1 MLRSTPD
8 VTLKTRVSR
17 DIQVQDV
24 TMVFHGRGDTVI
36 ALEKVN
42 MRVSTGQF
50 ASIIGPS
57 GCGKSTLLRLI
68 ADIMQPHSGNV
79 TLGSDTPRAARHD
92 HALGFVFQSPT
103 LLPWRT
109 VRQNVELPLD
119 IVGRNSKR
127 RSARSADELIEL
139 VGLKGFE
146 QALPYQLSG
155 GMQQRVAI
163 ARALVLTPD
172 VLLLDEPFGSLDE
185 ITRQR
190 MNLEMLRIWA
200 ESGTTALL
208 VTHSIGEAIFMSDKV
223 YVMSARPGRIVSV
236 VDVPMPR
243 PRTLD
248 MMRSHVFF
256 DCINRV
262 RDGLFG
268 KEEDASAASRP
279 QPVEAY

>member
-1 MLRSTPD
+1 MLE
-8 VTLKTRVSR
+8 TRVSR
-17 DIQVQDV
+17 DIKVQDV
-24 TMVFHGRGDTVI
+24 TMVYHGRGDSVI
-36 ALEKVN
+36 ALE
-42 MRVSTGQF
+42 RVDMHVPTGQF

-68 ADIMQPHSGNV
+68 ADILQPHSGQV

-119 IVGRNSKR
+119 VVGRNSTR
-127 RSARSADELIEL
+127 RSARSIDELIGL

-146 QALPYQLSG
+146 EALPHQLSG

-172 VLLLDEPFGSLDE
+172 VLLLDEPFGALDE

-256 DCINRV
+256 DCVNRV

-268 KEEDASAASRP
+268 REEGANAASRP
-279 QPVEAY
+279 EPVEAY

>member
-1 MLRSTPD
+1 
-8 VTLKTRVSR
+8 
-17 DIQVQDV
+17 
-24 TMVFHGRGDTVI
+24 MVYHGSGDSVI
-36 ALEKVN
+36 ALERVN
-42 MRVSTGQF
+42 MHVPTGQF

-68 ADIMQPHSGNV
+68 ADILQPHSGQV

-119 IVGRNSKR
+119 VVGRNSTR
-127 RSARSADELIEL
+127 RSARSTDELIEL
-139 VGLKGFE
+139 VGLRSFE
-146 QALPYQLSG
+146 KALPHQLSG

-172 VLLLDEPFGSLDE
+172 VLLLDEPFGALDE

-208 VTHSIGEAIFMSDKV
+208 VTHSIGEAIFMSDQV

-236 VDVPMPR
+236 VDVPLPR

-256 DCINRV
+256 DCVNRV

-268 KEEDASAASRP
+268 KEEGANAVNRP

>member
-1 MLRSTPD
+1 MLE
-8 VTLKTRVSR
+8 TRVSR
-17 DIQVQDV
+17 DIRVQDV
-24 TMVFHGRGDTVI
+24 TMVYHGSGDSVI
-36 ALEKVN
+36 ALERVN
-42 MRVSTGQF
+42 MHVPTGQF

-68 ADIMQPHSGNV
+68 ADILQPHSGQV

-119 IVGRNSKR
+119 VVGRNSTR
-127 RSARSADELIEL
+127 RSARSTDELIEL
-139 VGLKGFE
+139 VGLRSFE
-146 QALPYQLSG
+146 KALPHQLSG

-172 VLLLDEPFGSLDE
+172 VLLLDEPFGALDE

-208 VTHSIGEAIFMSDKV
+208 VTHSIGEAIFMSDQV

-236 VDVPMPR
+236 VDVPLPR

-256 DCINRV
+256 DCVNRV

-268 KEEDASAASRP
+268 NEEGANAVNRP

>member
-1 MLRSTPD
+1 MLE
-8 VTLKTRVSR
+8 TRVFR

-24 TMVFHGRGDTVI
+24 TMVFHGRGDSVI
-36 ALEKVN
+36 ALERVN
-42 MRVSTGQF
+42 MHVPTGQF

-68 ADIMQPHSGNV
+68 ADILQPHSGQV
-79 TLGSDTPRAARHD
+79 MLGSDTPRAARHD

-109 VRQNVELPLD
+109 VCQNVELPLD
-119 IVGRNSKR
+119 VVGRNSTR
-127 RSARSADELIEL
+127 RSTRSTDELIEL

-146 QALPYQLSG
+146 EALPHQLSG

-172 VLLLDEPFGSLDE
+172 VLLLDEPFGALDE

-248 MMRSHVFF
+248 LMRSHVFF
-256 DCINRV
+256 DCVNRV

-268 KEEDASAASRP
+268 KEEGVSPASRP

>member
-1 MLRSTPD
+1 MLDP
-8 VTLKTRVSR
+8 RVSR
-17 DIQVQDV
+17 DIRVQDV
-24 TMVFHGRGDTVI
+24 TMVYHSHGDSVI
-36 ALEKVN
+36 ALERVN
-42 MRVSTGQF
+42 MHVPTGQF

-68 ADIMQPHSGNV
+68 ADILQPHSGQV

-119 IVGRNSKR
+119 VAGRDSTR
-127 RSARSADELIEL
+127 RSARSTDELIEL

-146 QALPYQLSG
+146 KALPHQLSG

-172 VLLLDEPFGSLDE
+172 VLLLDEPFGALDE

-190 MNLEMLRIWA
+190 MNIEMLRIWA

-208 VTHSIGEAIFMSDKV
+208 VTHSIGEAIFMSDQV

-236 VDVPMPR
+236 VDVPLPR

-256 DCINRV
+256 DCVNRV

-268 KEEDASAASRP
+268 KEESTSAMSRP
-279 QPVEAY
+279 QAAEAY

>member
-1 MLRSTPD
+1 MLE
-8 VTLKTRVSR
+8 TRVSR
-17 DIQVQDV
+17 DVRVQDV
-24 TMVFHGRGDTVI
+24 TMVYHGSGDSVI
-36 ALEKVN
+36 ALERVN
-42 MRVSTGQF
+42 MHVPTGQF

-68 ADIMQPHSGNV
+68 ADILQPHSGQV

-119 IVGRNSKR
+119 VVGRNSTR
-127 RSARSADELIEL
+127 RSARSTDELIEL
-139 VGLKGFE
+139 VGLRSFE
-146 QALPYQLSG
+146 KALPHQLSG

-172 VLLLDEPFGSLDE
+172 VLLLDEPFGALDE

-208 VTHSIGEAIFMSDKV
+208 VTHSIGEAIFMSDQV

-236 VDVPMPR
+236 VDVPLPR

-256 DCINRV
+256 DCVNRV

-268 KEEDASAASRP
+268 KEEGATAVNRP

>member
-1 MLRSTPD
+1 
-8 VTLKTRVSR
+8 
-17 DIQVQDV
+17 
-24 TMVFHGRGDTVI
+24 
-36 ALEKVN
+36 
-42 MRVSTGQF
+42 
-50 ASIIGPS
+50 
-57 GCGKSTLLRLI
+57 
-68 ADIMQPHSGNV
+68 
-79 TLGSDTPRAARHD
+79 
-92 HALGFVFQSPT
+92 VFQSPT

-119 IVGRNSKR
+119 VVGRQSAR
-127 RSARSADELIEL
+127 RSARSADELIDL

-146 QALPYQLSG
+146 DSLPHQLSG

-172 VLLLDEPFGSLDE
+172 VLLLDEPFGALDE

-208 VTHSIGEAIFMSDKV
+208 VTHSISEAIFMSDKV
-223 YVMSARPGRIVSV
+223 YVMSARPGRIVSTI
-236 VDVPMPR
+236 DVPLPR

-248 MMRSHVFF
+248 MMRSPIFF
-256 DCINRV
+256 DCVNRV

-268 KEEDASAASRP
+268 REEGSSAANHAE
-279 QPVEAY
+279 PVEAY

>member
-1 MLRSTPD
+1 MLE
-8 VTLKTRVSR
+8 TRVSR
-17 DIQVQDV
+17 DIRVQDV
-24 TMVFHGRGDTVI
+24 TMVFHGQSDSVI
-36 ALEKVN
+36 ALERVN
-42 MRVSTGQF
+42 MHVPTGQF

-68 ADIMQPHSGNV
+68 ADILQPHSGQV
-79 TLGSDTPRAARHD
+79 TLGGETPRAARHD

-119 IVGRNSKR
+119 VVGRNSTR
-127 RSARSADELIEL
+127 RSARSTDELVEL

-146 QALPYQLSG
+146 EALPHQLSG

-172 VLLLDEPFGSLDE
+172 VLLLDEPFGALDE

-223 YVMSARPGRIVSV
+223 YVMSARPGRIVAV

-256 DCINRV
+256 DCVNRV

-268 KEEDASAASRP
+268 KEEGTSPASRP